1 MSGSGSVGAI
11 DRTDSQDRIVVSMP
25 QTTKP
30 TEAPL
35 VVAENLVKRF
45 GELAAV
51 DGVSFEIAPR
61 EVVGFL
67 GPNGAGKTTTI
78 RMLSCNSPRTGGR
91 LEVFGLDVGAHPRE
105 IKAQLGVVPQ
115 DNNYDPDLSVSENL
129 LVYARYFGIPP
140 STARQRAS
148 ELLEFVHLTD
158 KAGEKV
164 DELSG
169 GMKRRLI
176 LARGLINTPR
186 LLVLDEP
193 TTGLDPQARRLIWE
207 RLRELR
213 QRGVTI
219 IITTHYMDEAEQ
231 ICDRLLIM
239 DNGKVIATGSPQ
251 ALIDGHAGDEVLEVV
266 PEDGGAGAV
275 ETALGEC
282 RFQKLGD
289 KFEVFASDCPEALER
304 IRKQVR
310 LTSYSVRRATLEDV
324 FIRLTGRELRD

>member
-1 MSGSGSVGAI
+1 VTVDNQA
-11 DRTDSQDRIVVSMP
+11 
-25 QTTKP
+25 
-30 TEAPL
+30 L
-35 VVAENLVKRF
+35 VVAEGLVKRY

-51 DGVSFEIAPR
+51 DGVSFEIRPR

-78 RMLSCNSPRTGGR
+78 RMLSGSSPRTSGR
-91 LEVFGLDVGAHPRE
+91 LDVFGLDVELHPRE
-105 IKAQLGVVPQ
+105 IKAQLGIVPQ
-115 DNNYDPDLSVSENL
+115 DNNYDPDLSVIENL
-129 LVYARYFGIPP
+129 LVYARYYGIPAR
-140 STARQRAS
+140 TARERAI

-158 KAGEKV
+158 KANEKV

-169 GMKRRLI
+169 GMKRRLV

-219 IITTHYMDEAEQ
+219 VITTHYMDEAEQ

-239 DNGKVIATGSPQ
+239 DYGKFIAAGTPQ
-251 ALIDGHAGDEVLEVV
+251 GLIAEHAGQEVLEVV
-266 PEDGGAGAV
+266 PGDGDGTAV
-275 ETALGEC
+275 EAALGEC

-289 KFEVFASDCPEALER
+289 KFEVFASDCPGALER
-304 IRKQVR
+304 IRDKVR
-310 LTSYSVRRATLEDV
+310 LESYSVRRATLEDV

>member
-1 MSGSGSVGAI
+1 MTAAE
-11 DRTDSQDRIVVSMP
+11 
-25 QTTKP
+25 KP
-30 TEAPL
+30 APL

-78 RMLSCNSPRTGGR
+78 RMLAGSSPRTGGR
-91 LEVFGLDVGAHPRE
+91 LEVFGLDVGLHPRE

-115 DNNYDPDLSVSENL
+115 DNNYDPDLSVIENL
-129 LVYARYFGIPP
+129 LLYARYYGIPAH
-140 STARQRAS
+140 TARERS
-148 ELLEFVHLTD
+148 RELLEFVHLTD
-158 KAGEKV
+158 KADEKV

-219 IITTHYMDEAEQ
+219 VITTHYMEEAEQ

-239 DNGKVIATGSPQ
+239 DYGKFIAAGTPQ
-251 ALIDGHAGDEVLEVV
+251 ALITEHAGQEVLEVV
-266 PEDGGAGAV
+266 PKDGDGAAV
-275 ETALGEC
+275 EAALGEC

-289 KFEVFASDCPEALER
+289 KFEVFASDCPGALES
-304 IRKQVR
+304 IREKVR
-310 LTSYSVRRATLEDV
+310 LNSYSVRRATLEDV

>member
-1 MSGSGSVGAI
+1 MAAAE
-11 DRTDSQDRIVVSMP
+11 
-25 QTTKP
+25 TTP
-30 TEAPL
+30 PL
-35 VVAENLVKRF
+35 VIAENLVKRF

-78 RMLSCNSPRTGGR
+78 RMLAGSSPRTGGR
-91 LEVFGLDVGAHPRE
+91 LEVFGLDVGLHPRE

-115 DNNYDPDLSVSENL
+115 DNNYDPDLSVIENL
-129 LVYARYFGIPP
+129 LVYARYYSIPAR
-140 STARQRAS
+140 TARERAR

-158 KAGEKV
+158 KADEKV

-239 DNGKVIATGSPQ
+239 DYGKFIAAGTPQ
-251 ALIDGHAGDEVLEVV
+251 ALITEHAGQEVIEVV
-266 PEDGGAGAV
+266 PEDGDGAAV
-275 ETALGEC
+275 EAALGEC

-289 KFEVFASDCPEALER
+289 KFEVFASDCPAALES
-304 IRKQVR
+304 IRQKVR
-310 LTSYSVRRATLEDV
+310 LNSYSVRRATLEDV

>member
-1 MSGSGSVGAI
+1 M
-11 DRTDSQDRIVVSMP
+11 
-25 QTTKP
+25 K
-30 TEAPL
+30 L
-35 VVAENLVKRF
+35 VTGHRAQAE
-45 GELAAV
+45 
-51 DGVSFEIAPR
+51 PR
-61 EVVGFL
+61 ELDCGRRQATQTL
-67 GPNGAGKTTTI
+67 CP
-78 RMLSCNSPRTGGR
+78 SSPFRARTGTVLQAACPQR
-91 LEVFGLDVGAHPRE
+91 LPTPDSEEP
-105 IKAQLGVVPQ
+105 
-115 DNNYDPDLSVSENL
+115 NNYDPDLSVIENL
-129 LVYARYFGIPP
+129 LLYARYFGIPAR
-140 STARQRAS
+140 TARQRAG

-219 IITTHYMDEAEQ
+219 VITTHYMDEAEQ

-239 DNGKVIATGSPQ
+239 DNGQVIATGSPK
-251 ALIDGHAGDEVLEVV
+251 ALIDEHAGDEVLEVV
-266 PEDGGAGAV
+266 PEDDAATAV
-275 ETALGEC
+275 EAALGEC

-289 KFEVFASDCPEALER
+289 KFEIFSSDCPGALDR

>member
-1 MSGSGSVGAI
+1 MTAVKE
-11 DRTDSQDRIVVSMP
+11 Q
-25 QTTKP
+25 
-30 TEAPL
+30 APL
-35 VVAENLVKRF
+35 VVAGSLVKRF

-78 RMLSCNSPRTGGR
+78 RMLACNSPRTSGR
-91 LEVFGLDVGAHPRE
+91 LEVFGLDVGMHPRE

-129 LVYARYFGIPP
+129 LVYARYFGIPAR
-140 STARQRAS
+140 TARQRAS

-158 KAGEKV
+158 KAAEPV

-239 DNGKVIATGSPQ
+239 DNGKVIATGSPK
-251 ALIDGHAGDEVLEVV
+251 ALIDEHAGDEVLEVV
-266 PEDGGAGAV
+266 PAQSRPRWANAGSR
-275 ETALGEC
+275 G
-282 RFQKLGD
+282 
-289 KFEVFASDCPEALER
+289 
-304 IRKQVR
+304 
-310 LTSYSVRRATLEDV
+310 
-324 FIRLTGRELRD
+324 

>member
-1 MSGSGSVGAI
+1 MPM
-11 DRTDSQDRIVVSMP
+11 VV
-25 QTTKP
+25 KP
-30 TEAPL
+30 TELPL
-35 VVAENLVKRF
+35 VVAAGLIKRF
-45 GELAAV
+45 DELVAV
-51 DGVSFEIAPR
+51 DGINFEIAAG

-78 RMLSCNSPRTGGR
+78 RMLSCNSPRSGGR
-91 LEVFGLDVGAHPRE
+91 LDVFGLDVALHPRE

-115 DNNYDPDLSVSENL
+115 DNNYDPDLSVIENL
-129 LVYARYFGIPP
+129 LVYARYYGIPAR
-140 STARQRAS
+140 TARQRAT
-148 ELLEFVHLTD
+148 ELLEFVHLTE

-169 GMKRRLI
+169 GMKRRLV

-251 ALIDGHAGDEVLEVV
+251 SLITEHAGQEVLEIV

-275 ETALGEC
+275 EAALGEC

-289 KFEVFASDCPEALER
+289 KFEIFASDCPEALER

>member
-1 MSGSGSVGAI
+1 M
-11 DRTDSQDRIVVSMP
+11 
-25 QTTKP
+25 TTAAQA
-30 TEAPL
+30 APL
-35 VVAENLVKRF
+35 VVAEGLVKRF

-51 DGVSFEIAPR
+51 DGINFSIAPG

-91 LEVFGLDVGAHPRE
+91 LDVFGLDVARHPRE

-115 DNNYDPDLSVSENL
+115 DNNYDPDLSVFENL
-129 LVYARYFGIPP
+129 LVYARYFGIPRRV
-140 STARQRAS
+140 ARQRAG
-148 ELLEFVHLTD
+148 ELLGFVHLSD
-158 KAGEKV
+158 KSAERV

-231 ICDRLLIM
+231 ICDRLLII
-239 DNGKVIATGSPQ
+239 DNGRVIATGSPP
-251 ALIDGHAGDEVLEVV
+251 ALIAEHAGQEVLEVV
-266 PEDGGAGAV
+266 PEGGASGAL
-275 ETALGEC
+275 EAALGEC

-289 KFEVFASDCPEALER
+289 KFEVFASDCPEALGR
-304 IRKQVR
+304 IRKQAR